1 MFLRNTSA
9 YGKCLIDQIDKNI
22 RRCYENLWYQV
33 FIPVLIKNGLH
44 YIIMAVIFT

>member
-1 MFLRNTSA
+1 MFITNTSA

-33 FIPVLIKNGLH
+33 FIPVLINAQ
-44 YIIMAVIFT
+44 YFNNFY